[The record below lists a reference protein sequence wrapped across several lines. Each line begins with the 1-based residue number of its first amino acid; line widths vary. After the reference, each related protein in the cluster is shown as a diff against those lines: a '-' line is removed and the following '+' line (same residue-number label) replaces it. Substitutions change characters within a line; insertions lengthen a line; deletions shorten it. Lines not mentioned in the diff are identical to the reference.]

1 MKISKEKFEEIV
13 YQKFLKI
20 PKRIRERI
28 ENLEII
34 IEEKPSIKF
43 LGLYHGV
50 PFPKRKTS
58 SYSLILPD
66 RIILFKRDIEN
77 NCDTEGEIE
86 KMIEKVLFHE
96 IGHYLGLNEKEL
108 RKLGL

>member
-13 YQKFLKI
+13 YQKFMKI
-20 PKRIRERI
+20 PEKIREKI

-34 IEEKPSIKF
+34 VEGTPNLNL
-43 LGLYHGV
+43 LGLYHGI
-50 PFPKRKTS
+50 PFQKRKS
-58 SYSLILPD
+58 PLYSLVLPD
-66 RIILFKRDIEN
+66 RIVIFKES
-77 NCDTEGEIE
+77 IE
-86 KMIEKVLFHE
+86 KNCKTEEELENLIEKVLLHE

>member
-13 YQKFLKI
+13 YKKFLKI
-20 PKRIRERI
+20 PEKIREKI

-34 IEEKPSIKF
+34 IEDKEIPNL

-58 SYSLILPD
+58 YSLILPD
-66 RIILFKRDIEN
+66 RIIIFKQTIERQ
-77 NCDTEGEIE
+77 CKTEEE
-86 KMIEKVLFHE
+86 LENLIEKVLLHE
-96 IGHYLGLNEKEL
+96 IGHYLGLDEISL
-108 RKLGL
+108 RKLNL

>member
-13 YQKFLKI
+13 YKKFISI
-20 PKRIRERI
+20 PEEIRKKI

-34 IEEKPSIKF
+34 IEDNPPTNF

-66 RIILFKRDIEN
+66 RIVLFKK
-77 NCDTEGEIE
+77 TIE
-86 KMIEKVLFHE
+86 KFCKTEEELEKLIEKVLLHE
-96 IGHYLGLNEKEL
+96 IGHYLGLDENSLK
-108 RKLGL
+108 KLNL